1 MPSIENLL
9 GTLSREGFSV
19 TACSAQSTFKDNTVI
34 EMPWCG
40 EREHADFLSPKTSLG
55 LVHFTGRRSHQR
67 WDRDAGRLLPRE
79 E

>member
-34 EMPWCG
+34 EMLARSKSAVG
-40 EREHADFLSPKTSLG
+40 EMLLSFPDYFIILP
-55 LVHFTGRRSHQR
+55 VNE
-67 WDRDAGRLLPRE
+67 AGDVLSKG
-79 E
+79 